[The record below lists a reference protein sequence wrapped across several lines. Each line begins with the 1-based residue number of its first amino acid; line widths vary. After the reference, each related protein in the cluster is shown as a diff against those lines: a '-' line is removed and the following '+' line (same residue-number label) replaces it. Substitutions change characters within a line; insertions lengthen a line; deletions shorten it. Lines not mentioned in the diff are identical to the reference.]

1 MSVCSSQEKENERK
15 KLFSNTIF
23 CPLNTYTSYISWLTI
38 NKKHIAVS
46 NYMYYTIQIAW
57 CILTHFKLQAPLY
70 FARFLVCTTWPFQ
83 QQRKFQWIHLL
94 EELWGKSKNGNF
106 SLLKIP
112 SLKST
117 SGPIIGILMEKHLN
131 ETWENCAHKENFTRL
146 MLRTVVV
153 ASSQKQFHL
162 PKNMCN
168 KFVAHTNQINT
179 QLNQNQNENESFG

>member
-1 MSVCSSQEKENERK
+1 MSACSSQEKENERTNEK

-46 NYMYYTIQIAW
+46 NYVYYTIQIAW

-70 FARFLVCTTWPFQ
+70 FACFLVCSTWPFQ
-83 QQRKFQWIHLL
+83 QPQKYQWIHLL
-94 EELWGKSKNGNF
+94 EELWGKSKNGTVL
-106 SLLKIP
+106 LLKIP

-117 SGPIIGILMEKHLN
+117 SGPIIGIFMEKIWMKLEKIARAKN
-131 ETWENCAHKENFTRL
+131 ISPVWCDERWSWRL
-146 MLRTVVV
+146 RR
-153 ASSQKQFHL
+153 SKQFLL
-162 PKNMCN
+162 PMNMCN

-179 QLNQNQNENESFG
+179 QLI